1 MSTFTS
7 PFTGTVVQPTD
18 VSYYALSFSAN
29 QQLYWPQ
36 VVNPTQIPASR
47 IMDCIAINSGLSIA
61 LPDASQGSLGTDIL
75 FRNLGSNAFVV
86 TDFAG
91 LGSVTVGVGKAVY
104 FYLTSNTTTEGTW
117 GNVAFGVGTS
127 YADAATLAG
136 AGLISAGG
144 QLATSQN
151 IVDVTTSPVINN
163 ASRASTFVW
172 NSGAGTFTLPA
183 VGTLTTGW
191 YIGFRN
197 NGTGALAITPTSP
210 ALINGVST
218 ITTNPGDSGF
228 IFYDASTSGFVTVG
242 WVAASNV
249 TFTAATY
256 DVDAIVSNTLN
267 LVAYAPIIQ
276 TYVAQ
281 SGTRTMDLNVILPPI
296 TQIYVLVN
304 DTNQVGYNVTF
315 KVQGS
320 SQTPLSVST
329 GNIVTVLSDGTNLYT
344 LTQATTNTF
353 RANNGNAG
361 APAYSFTND
370 LHTGMYLAGTSILG
384 LSANSIAMLT
394 LDNSNT
400 LQPLMTTPAR
410 IVAGSIAGGTF

>member
-1 MSTFTS
+1 MTFTS

-18 VSYYALSFSAN
+18 VSYYFLSFGTN
-29 QQLYWPQ
+29 QTLYWPQ
-36 VVNPTQIPASR
+36 VVNPTQVPASR
-47 IMDCIAINSGLSIA
+47 ITDCIATTTNLQIA
-61 LPDASQGSLGTDIL
+61 LPDATQGSLGTDIL
-75 FRNLGSNAFVV
+75 FRNLGANPFVI
-86 TDFAG
+86 TDAIG
-91 LGSVTVGVGKAVY
+91 GASVTIDIGKAVY
-104 FYLTSNTTTEGTW
+104 FYLTDNTTTAGTW

-127 YADAATLAG
+127 FADAATLAG
-136 AGLISAGG
+136 AGLTTVNG
-144 QLATSQN
+144 QLATTQN
-151 IVDVTTSPVINN
+151 LVNVTTSPIINN
-163 ASRASTFVW
+163 SSRASTFVW
-172 NSGAGTFTLPA
+172 NNGAGTFTLPA
-183 VGTLTTGW
+183 IGTLSTGW
-191 YIGFRN
+191 FIGFRN

-210 ALINGVST
+210 ALINGTST

-228 IFYDASTSGFVTVG
+228 IIFDSSTNNFVTVG

-249 TFTAATY
+249 TFTSATY
-256 DVDAIVSNTLN
+256 DVDAIVLNTLN

-281 SGTRTMDLNVILPPI
+281 SGTRTVDLAVTLPPI

-304 DTNQVGYNVTF
+304 NTNQAGYNITF

-320 SQTPLSVST
+320 SQTPLSIST

-344 LTQATTNTF
+344 LTQSTTNTF

-370 LHTGMYLAGTSILG
+370 LHTGMYLSGLNILG
-384 LSANSIAMLT
+384 FSANSIAMLT
-394 LDNSNT
+394 LDNTNT
-400 LQPLMTTPAR
+400 LQPLLTTPAR